1 MLLRQLAPSP
11 PIALHERTMH
21 LPSVLLSLLPL
32 LLPSL
37 PSSLAAD
44 TKPPLKP
51 CTIHS
56 PATGSYYDL
65 RPLDLSLQQSSKSKD
80 SRTDSWHAKGYDY
93 PANFTLNFCGPVI
106 ESLDDVD
113 GIPAS
118 RWKNVSAFYKT
129 EKANIYSIGQSN
141 SELVFRGRKLVLNYT
156 GGSPCPDLDEDGNP
170 TPETLDVRTRK
181 IIDDDDDDDDK
192 DSKKTPSKSTPGN
205 RRTKTTLLSLLCDR
219 DPTLSTHP
227 SLSFIG
233 TPDHCIYVFEARSRY
248 FCGGATSSLEPGSL
262 GPGGVFGVII
272 VIALLAYL
280 VGGCA
285 YQRIVMRQRG
295 WRQCP
300 NYAVWMG
307 LVGVVKVSLTS
318 SCHAFSCCLGE
329 WGRRRREEEGGRRV
343 RLPDH
348 WDD

>member
-1 MLLRQLAPSP
+1 
-11 PIALHERTMH
+11 MH
-21 LPSVLLSLLPL
+21 LSSSPLSLLPV
-32 LLPSL
+32 LLPLL
-37 PSSLAAD
+37 PSSLAAE
-44 TKPPLKP
+44 TQSAPQP

-56 PATGSYYDL
+56 PSTGSYYDL

-80 SRTDSWHAKGYDY
+80 ARTESWHAKGYDY

-106 ESLDDVD
+106 ESLADVD
-113 GIPAS
+113 GIPES
-118 RWKNVSAFYKT
+118 RWKNISAFYKT
-129 EKANIYSIGQSN
+129 DKHKTYSIGQSN

-156 GGSPCPDLDEDGNP
+156 SGSPCPDLDSDGNP
-170 TPETLDVRTRK
+170 KPLDLQTRK
-181 IIDDDDDDDDK
+181 IIGDGDDDDHRD
-192 DSKKTPSKSTPGN
+192 DSKKQPKPSK
-205 RRTKTTLLSLLCDR
+205 RHKFTLLSLLCDR

-227 SLSFIG
+227 SLSFLG
-233 TPDHCIYVFEARSRY
+233 TPDHCVYVFEARSRY
-248 FCGGATSSLEPGSL
+248 FCGGAVSSSEPGSM

-295 WRQCP
+295 WKQCP

-307 LVGVVKVSLTS
+307 LVGFVRVSYH
-318 SCHAFSCCLGE
+318 HALSCCFTRSAKRTEAVG
-329 WGRRRREEEGGRRV
+329 RV
-343 RLPDH
+343 RLPDD

>member
-1 MLLRQLAPSP
+1 
-11 PIALHERTMH
+11 MH
-21 LPSVLLSLLPL
+21 LPTSLLSLLSL
-32 LLPSL
+32 LLLKL

-44 TKPPLKP
+44 NKPPPQP
-51 CTIHS
+51 CTILS
-56 PATGSYYDL
+56 PSTGSYYDL
-65 RPLDLSLQQSSKSKD
+65 RPLDLSLQQQTFKSKD
-80 SRTDSWHAKGYDY
+80 SRPDSWHAKGYDY

-106 ESLDDVD
+106 ESLEDVD
-113 GIPAS
+113 GIPSS

-129 EKANIYSIGQSN
+129 EKETIYSIGQSN

-156 GGSPCPDLDEDGNP
+156 GGSPCPDLDENGN
-170 TPETLDVRTRK
+170 PETLHLRTRK
-181 IIDDDDDDDDK
+181 IIDDDDDSDNGK
-192 DSKKTPSKSTPGN
+192 PHSKPKSKPPQ
-205 RRTKTTLLSLLCDR
+205 RTKTTLLSLLCDR

-227 SLSFIG
+227 SLSFLG
-233 TPDHCIYVFEARSRY
+233 TPDHCIYIFEARSRY

-262 GPGGVFGVII
+262 GPGGVFGVI
-272 VIALLAYL
+272 VAIALLAYL

-307 LVGVVKVSLTS
+307 LVGFVKVS
-318 SCHAFSCCLGE
+318 CCVFFLVCC
-329 WGRRRREEEGGRRV
+329 GREGGGEMEREGGVVARRMGLRGRSGSGGGV

>member
-1 MLLRQLAPSP
+1 
-11 PIALHERTMH
+11 MH
-21 LPSVLLSLLPL
+21 LPTSLLLYLPL
-32 LLPSL
+32 LLPLL

-44 TKPPLKP
+44 IKPAPKP

-56 PATGSYYDL
+56 PSTGSYYDL
-65 RPLDLSLQQSSKSKD
+65 RPLDLSLQQSSKPKD
-80 SRTDSWHAKGYDY
+80 SRTESWHAKGYDY
-93 PANFTLNFCGPVI
+93 PANFSLNFCGPVI
-106 ESLDDVD
+106 ESLEDVD
-113 GIPAS
+113 GIPES
-118 RWKNVSAFYKT
+118 RWKNVSAFYTTAKDKT
-129 EKANIYSIGQSN
+129 YSIGQSN

-156 GGSPCPDLDEDGNP
+156 DGSPCPDLDSDGNP
-170 TPETLDVRTRK
+170 KGRDLRDRK
-181 IIDDDDDDDDK
+181 IIDDDDDDDDDDNDEK
-192 DSKKTPSKSTPGN
+192 KKSSKASTRRKS
-205 RRTKTTLLSLLCDR
+205 TLLSLLCDR

-227 SLSFIG
+227 FLSFLG

-248 FCGGATSSLEPGSL
+248 FCGGSTSSSEPGSL

-307 LVGVVKVSLTS
+307 LVGFVKVSCYS
-318 SCHAFSCCLGE
+318 APSCCFTRRRG
-329 WGRRRREEEGGRRV
+329 GRRRKDDGGGDV